1 MIQVAHYGLHWIEGD
16 IALLIQQ
23 DRVDHILGV
32 QMDFDVKVIPP
43 RRHAFTCPHDI
54 SLGSTA
60 DGDLPDDP
68 LVNAFL
74 PTPKELGEKAMFV
87 EDTVENKKLVHQL
100 LRLSTPT
107 ASAALAPLWMYRS
120 EVFSTLLNLTNLQP
134 LVVFGYRNEL
144 QMALS
149 KLLEAA
155 MFSPRRLI
163 FMGPQWTVLR
173 QEAERIKTSAQI
185 EDVAHLPLEQ
195 IGAAR
200 LRQRMMKR

>member
-1 MIQVAHYGLHWIEGD
+1 MIVPHFGLHWMEGD
-16 IALLIQQ
+16 IALLVQQ
-23 DRVDHILGV
+23 GRVDHILGV
-32 QMDFDVKVIPP
+32 QMDFDVKVVPP

-54 SLGSTA
+54 SLGQTVSRE
-60 DGDLPDDP
+60 LPDDP

-74 PTPKELGEKAMFV
+74 PIPKDLGEKALFV
-87 EDTVENKKLVHQL
+87 GDTVANKTLVNEL
-100 LRLSTPT
+100 LRLSSPKATT
-107 ASAALAPLWMYRS
+107 LVPLWMYRP
-120 EVFSTLLNLTNLQP
+120 EVFTTLLNLTNLQP

-173 QEAERIKTSAQI
+173 QEAERVHTSVQI
-185 EDVAHLPLEQ
+185 EHVDHLPLEQ

>member
-16 IALLIQQ
+16 IALLVQQ

-32 QMDFDVKVIPP
+32 QMDFEIKVTPP

-54 SLGSTA
+54 FLDQVL
-60 DGDLPDDP
+60 DGALPDDP

-74 PTPKELGEKAMFV
+74 PIPKVLGEKALFV
-87 EDTVENKKLVHQL
+87 EDTVANKTLVHEL
-100 LRLSTPT
+100 LRLSHPR
-107 ASAALAPLWMYRS
+107 ASAAMAALWMYRS

-134 LVVFGYRNEL
+134 LVVFGYRQEL

-173 QEAERIKTSAQI
+173 QEAERVHSLVQI
-185 EDVAHLPLEQ
+185 EHVAHLPLEQ
-195 IGAAR
+195 IGAGV
-200 LRQRMMKR
+200 LRKRMMKR